1 MIYLLFKILNVFILP
16 GAGALVSLIALAGL
30 SLGIYLVVKFLTRDD
45 MGDVTRLVIEQLFF
59 TGFF

>member
-1 MIYLLFKILNVFILP
+1 MFVSL
-16 GAGALVSLIALAGL
+16 GAIVLGSLIALAGL
-30 SLGIYLVVKFLTRDD
+30 SLGIYLVVKFLARDD